1 MAAPTKDIQARQSSP
16 ISSTQKNRMVGKSK
30 KAETCVMTYRRN
42 TPVSMSAIATSI
54 NTVTKTGGMAAMKRA
69 AGLMSRDRRLRRDPS
84 SRRDR
89 RRRENGLDFE
99 GRITPYRG
107 VRAGGRAGRTRAD
120 ASFYERGPHAR
131 TVPRLLGHRA

>member
-1 MAAPTKDIQARQSSP
+1 MNTPTKDIQASK
-16 ISSTQKNRMVGKSK
+16 STPNTSTKKNRMVDKSK
-30 KAETCVMTYRRN
+30 KAET
-42 TPVSMSAIATSI
+42 SI
-54 NTVTKTGGMAAMKRA
+54 ITVTKTGGMAAMKRA
-69 AGLMSRDRRLRRDPS
+69 AGLMSRDRRPRRDPS

-120 ASFYERGPHAR
+120 A
-131 TVPRLLGHRA
+131 